1 MFKKISMFKK
11 NNYNKLVKLFLVL
24 LLLSLKMTVKSQMLD
39 SLTLDTLTGYTNLQE
54 ALKNPDSV
62 IKLVLRK
69 QHLKSFPKEILQ
81 FKNLQYLDISKN
93 SIKELP
99 DSIDL
104 LGKLQY
110 FSCSKTGLER
120 LPKEIGKLTNLVYLN
135 LNQNDLSSLP
145 PQIGNL
151 EKLETLDLWSN
162 NFDEYPESLSNLKSL
177 KLLDL
182 RNILISDE
190 TQKYILSLLP
200 KATVYMSPSCKC
212 KW

>member
-1 MFKKISMFKK
+1 MSSTSKYGSVKFILI
-11 NNYNKLVKLFLVL
+11 LVICFTSIFAKAQL
-24 LLLSLKMTVKSQMLD
+24 LD
-39 SLTLDTLTGYTNLQE
+39 SLTLDTLTGHTNLQE
-54 ALKNPDSV
+54 ALKEPDKV

-99 DSIDL
+99 DSIGTL
-104 LGKLQY
+104 TNLQY
-110 FSCSKTGLER
+110 LACSKTGL
-120 LPKEIGKLTNLVYLN
+120 LHITKEIGKLTNLVYLN
-135 LNQNDLSSLP
+135 FNQNELESLP

-151 EKLETLDLWSN
+151 EKLEMLDLWSN
-162 NFDEYPESLSNLKSL
+162 NFDDYPASLSGLKSL
-177 KLLDL
+177 KVIDL

-190 TQKYILSLLP
+190 TQAYLKGLMP

>member
-1 MFKKISMFKK
+1 MS
-11 NNYNKLVKLFLVL
+11 NNSKYVSIKFILI
-24 LLLSLKMTVKSQMLD
+24 TVICFASIFSKAQLLD

-54 ALKNPDSV
+54 ALKDPDKV

-99 DSIDL
+99 DSIGTL
-104 LGKLQY
+104 TNLQY
-110 FSCSKTGLER
+110 LACSKTGLLR
-120 LPKEIGKLTNLVYLN
+120 LPKEIGRLTNLVYLN
-135 LNQNDLSSLP
+135 FNQNELESLP

-151 EKLETLDLWSN
+151 EKLEMLDLWSN
-162 NFDEYPESLSNLKSL
+162 NFDDYPASLSGLKSL
-177 KLLDL
+177 KVIDL

-190 TQKYILSLLP
+190 TQTYLKGLMP
-200 KATVYMSPSCKC
+200 KAIVYMSPSCKC